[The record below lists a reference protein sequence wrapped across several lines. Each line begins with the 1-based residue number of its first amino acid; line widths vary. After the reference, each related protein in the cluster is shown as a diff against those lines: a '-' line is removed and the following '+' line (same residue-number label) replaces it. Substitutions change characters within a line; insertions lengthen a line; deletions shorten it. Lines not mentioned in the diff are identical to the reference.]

1 MSIQANELIVIDTNA
16 LIHWVRQDATG
27 HYLLQHFGLEQRIER
42 PLLST
47 VVEGEI
53 RGLARCWNWG
63 TAKQKRLDEIV
74 SELVRVDA
82 GQPDVVRG
90 YADLYYDDQQGGH
103 NTGENDLWIA
113 ATAKATG
120 AVLLTAD
127 RDFSWMCPNLIR
139 LELVPM
145 RP

>member
-1 MSIQANELIVIDTNA
+1 MSMPPNDLIVIDTNA
-16 LIHWVRQDATG
+16 LIHWVRQDVTG
-27 HYLLQHFGLEQRIER
+27 QRLLQQFALDQRLER

-63 TAKQKRLDEIV
+63 TAKLKRLDEIV
-74 SELVRVDA
+74 GELVRVDA
-82 GQPDVVRG
+82 GHLDVVRG
-90 YADLYYDDQQGGH
+90 YADLYYEDQQGGH

-120 AVLLTAD
+120 AILLTTD
-127 RDFSWMCPNLIR
+127 GDFTWLSPNLIR
-139 LELVPM
+139 LERVPM